1 MDNRCIGVFD
11 SGLGGLTCVRE
22 LSRVLP
28 GEQVVYFG
36 DTGRVPYGSRS
47 EETII
52 KYVRDDIGFLL
63 THPVKVIVAA
73 CGTASTI
80 AVPVLKGEYDIP
92 VIGVVESAVTSALS
106 ATKNGRIGVI
116 GTSGTIRN
124 GKYEEL
130 IKKANG
136 DIEVFSRACPMFVHL
151 VENGYA
157 NHDVARIICREYLK
171 DIIDGGVDTLIL
183 GCTHYPIMREV
194 ISSVVGDDVTLIDPG
209 AEVARYLE
217 KYLRDNDLLS
227 DKNDGNKYYVSD
239 STADFGRIAGL
250 FLGEDI
256 SGVVERIDIE
266 KY

>member
-28 GEQVVYFG
+28 DEQVIYFG

-52 KYVRDDIGFLL
+52 KYVRGDIGFLL

-80 AVPVLKGEYDIP
+80 AVPTLKGEYAVP
-92 VIGVVESAVTSALS
+92 VIGVVESAVSAALS
-106 ATKNGRIGVI
+106 ATKNGRVGVI

-130 IKKANG
+130 IKLS
-136 DIEVFSRACPMFVHL
+136 DPHIEVFSRACPMFVHL

-157 NHDVARIICREYLK
+157 DHHVARVICTEYLS

-194 ISSVVGDDVTLIDPG
+194 ISSVMGEGVTLIDPG
-209 AEVARYLE
+209 AEVARYLK
-217 KYLRDNDLLS
+217 KYLRDNELLS
-227 DKNDGNKYYVSD
+227 DTKRDNKYYVSD

-256 SGVVERIDIE
+256 SGVVEQIDIE
-266 KY
+266 EY